1 MKWKAGSKSSI
12 KLLNLY
18 LQWLREKGKLPI
30 LRIYYR
36 TLLLQMIKIKKYEQL
51 IINLFTT

>member
-18 LQWLREKGKLPI
+18 LQWLREKGKLSI

-51 IINLFTT
+51 INLFTT

>member
-51 IINLFTT
+51 INLFTT